1 MKKGVL
7 EDLFYGNIEPMD
19 IKSELSDEVLLK
31 GSLLFENEN
40 SFSQDLSKEKEEEF
54 EELTKKWLDYNLANC
69 SHYFIVGFK
78 LGAKMMKDI
87 LEEDK

>member
-7 EDLFYGNIEPMD
+7 EDLFYGNVEPMD

>member
-31 GSLLFENEN
+31 GSLLFKNEN

>member
-40 SFSQDLSKEKEEEF
+40 SFSQDLSKEKEEE
-54 EELTKKWLDYNLANC
+54 EARRGSGLC
-69 SHYFIVGFK
+69 
-78 LGAKMMKDI
+78 
-87 LEEDK
+87 

>member
-1 MKKGVL
+1 MKKSVL